1 MMESTL
7 EFTNDVPFSLTS
19 DEASKDTS
27 HPKVLCGES
36 RPKLN
41 PRNGLWRVNPWLCHD
56 YRDCDNCK
64 GLKQQANKVFL
75 MELLGQGDM
84 RYLPSTLDTST
95 LNKQFGV
102 NQVKHYPQF
111 DGTLCSVIHTTDTSI
126 GIPLTVEIIEQLAL
140 KSIPP
145 DGKRLSGKLGSKP
158 TPPKEPTEENMAI
171 ESVEVRTVRILDKN
185 GNPVIRQIVSK
196 LEREVTRNTIDLEP
210 QTVEELQQAIIQ
222 VEEEMVKV
230 AQSKGYETLFILT
243 EVNHIRKDE
252 IKWEERKEWLKNSQL
267 TP

>member
-1 MMESTL
+1 MIL
-7 EFTNDVPFSLTS
+7 EENAPFSLMS
-19 DEASKDTS
+19 DEAGRDTS
-27 HPKVLCGES
+27 YPKVLCGES

-41 PRNGLWRVNPWLCHD
+41 PKTGLWKVNPWLCHD
-56 YRDCDNCK
+56 YRNCENCK
-64 GLKQQANKVFL
+64 GLKQQANKIFL
-75 MELLGQGDM
+75 MELLQQGNM
-84 RYLPSTLDTST
+84 RYLPSTLDTSI

-102 NQVKHYPQF
+102 NEVKHYPQS
-111 DGTLCSVIHTTDTSI
+111 DGTLYSVIHTTDESI
-126 GIPLTVEIIEQLAL
+126 GIPLTTEIIEQLAL

-158 TPPKEPTEENMAI
+158 TPLKEPTEENTAI

-185 GNPVIRQIVSK
+185 GNPVVRQIVSK
-196 LEREVTRNTIDLEP
+196 LEREVTKNTMDLEP
-210 QTVEELQQAIIQ
+210 KTVEELQQAIIQ

-243 EVNHIRKDE
+243 EVNYIKRDE
-252 IKWEERKEWLKNSQL
+252 IKWGERKEWLKNSQL